1 MIRYAIH
8 QYVPARKA
16 NGFPFH
22 VRDTNRMILGFKDG
36 RNVYTRWAVRQ
47 FAMTLSPLD
56 MTDTV
61 IVCVPASTPYS
72 HTRRWKMFLDLLCR
86 RTGAE
91 NGFGYVAVTGSRKRA
106 HVTGDYELCAN
117 IKRYVRIDAESLRD
131 RNVLVIDDIYTT
143 GQSSS
148 SFIGALEA
156 AGANVVMAVFLAK
169 TRLRI
174 RR

>member
-72 HTRRWKMFLDLLCR
+72 HTRRWKMFLNLLCR

-91 NGFGYVAVTGSRKRA
+91 NGFGYVTVTGSRKRA

-117 IKRYVRIDAESLRD
+117 IKRYVRIDAESLRG

-169 TRLRI
+169 TRLRV